1 MAIVKMNKFTLLA
14 FESQKAKLLEELQGF
29 AEVEFINLQND
40 TVIEKNS
47 EFEDL
52 YKDNAG
58 SEYAECED
66 KLSMAKFAL
75 KFLEQYIPKQSS
87 LKALKEGKRSLSL
100 KELKSKV
107 EKSAWEEVYAGLK
120 EKESKLAEL
129 DNRKNKLETI
139 SESLKPLQN
148 LDASFEE
155 LDSIKTPHF
164 LGSVPKQYE
173 EDVTNAFNT
182 EIDDCYLEIISSDNQ
197 DLFFLVI
204 CDKDKEEEVIEKL
217 RSFGF
222 SQFKT
227 DVKDTPMKVIY
238 DYQDKIAK
246 IESNKFFVK
255 EEVAALEEEYKTM
268 ELVYEYYNNVVLRK
282 YAVDNFLKT
291 ENVMVV
297 QGWIPEEE
305 NNKLTSIAKEVL
317 GDDYYLTYDEVKEDE
332 IQDVPVKLKN
342 NEINSAFE
350 NITQMYSTPKYD
362 EIDPTPF
369 VTPFYLIFFGMMVAD
384 IGYGLL
390 ELVATLFVL
399 KKFNLDDE
407 KKKFMKFFYYL
418 SYPIIGFGILYG
430 SFFGGIVEMPWRLVD
445 PNKDVTTILIVSVI
459 FGAIQIFF
467 GLGIK
472 AYMLIKAG
480 KPKDAFYDVGA
491 WVITLISVAIVIGK
505 ALDFVDVPN
514 LVYKIAIGFMIFGM
528 VVIVLTGGRQEKSVG
543 ARLGQGAYSLYGITS
558 YVGDLVSYTRLMA
571 LGLAGGSLGSAFN
584 LIMGMIPGVGGILF
598 APLIFVF
605 GHIFNLA
612 LGLLGAY
619 VHTCRLQYVE
629 YFGKFYE
636 GGGKSFSPFKTKNEY
651 INLKKN

>member
-47 EFEDL
+47 EFENL

-107 EKSAWEEVYAGLK
+107 EKSAWEEVYTGLK

-173 EDVTNAFNT
+173 EEVKNAFNT

-204 CDKDKEEEVIEKL
+204 CDKDKEQEVIEKL

-268 ELVYEYYNNVVLRK
+268 ELVYEYYNNIVLRK
-282 YAVDNFLKT
+282 DAVENFLKT

-317 GDDYYLTYDEVKEDE
+317 GDDYYLTYDEVKDDE

-390 ELVATLFVL
+390 ELVVTLFVL

-445 PNKDVTTILIVSVI
+445 PNNDVTTILIVSVI

-467 GLGIK
+467 GLGLK

-505 ALDFVDVPN
+505 ALGFVEVPD
-514 LVYKIAIGFMIFGM
+514 LVYKITLAFMIFGM
-528 VVIVLTGGRQEKSVG
+528 AVIVLTGGRQEKSVG

-584 LIMGMIPGVGGILF
+584 LIIGMVPGVAGILF

>member
-29 AEVEFINLQND
+29 AEVEFINLQNE

-47 EFEDL
+47 EFENL

-445 PNKDVTTILIVSVI
+445 PNKDVTIILIVSVI